1 MKKNSTFT
9 TEEIAQLR
17 AESVAK
23 LAATLS
29 ASSPSIDA
37 HPVNISAVDL
47 TRPPGFVGTVA
58 DWIDGQCRFPR
69 RNLAVAAALVSVG
82 NIAGLRTTDDI
93 DGISLNL
100 IGFCRA
106 GSATGKEAIQQAAL
120 ELHRAAGIQ
129 GAVHGGIKSE
139 QEIIRNLTRHQ
150 AAFYIVDEIG
160 IMLKKISNAQQRGGA
175 AYLEGVIG
183 RIMEAYSKA
192 TGYMVLSGDAREDL
206 RKGLTQ
212 ELLQCRKIVSENED
226 KGGRFAR
233 RAAQVE
239 HALENLDNGL
249 DRPFFSLLGFTT
261 PVTFDDCVTY
271 ENATNGFI
279 GRALL
284 VNEPETNPQPR
295 AGFVREPMQARLSA
309 ALANL
314 YSPGSHDPQAARVEW
329 YDERKPIKTTPDAAD
344 ALATVAAWFFSV
356 AAEDAKQRSGLEAIP
371 RRAYEMVAK
380 VSTILAAHTG
390 TRTLEHVAWAYA
402 LARRDADYKIAVANA
417 NVLAVRADTTK
428 SSDARTDALC
438 QRILTILSGS
448 AGETQGVIINRLR
461 KSYSRDEVCIAL
473 GRVVSTGMIEQVEI
487 THAGNGTKAPGY
499 RLTAQQF

>member
-1 MKKNSTFT
+1 MKKTAAFT
-9 TEEIAQLR
+9 ADEIAQLR

-29 ASSPSIDA
+29 ASAPTIDE
-37 HPVNISAVDL
+37 HPVDISAVDL
-47 TRPPGFVGTVA
+47 TQPPGFVGTVT
-58 DWIDGQCRFPR
+58 DWIDSQCRFPR

-82 NIAGLRTTDDI
+82 NISGLRTTDDL

-160 IMLKKISNAQQRGGA
+160 IMLKKISNAQSRGGA

-183 RIMEAYSKA
+183 RIMESYSKA
-192 TGYMVLSGDAREDL
+192 TGFMVLSGDAREDL
-206 RKGLTQ
+206 RKSLSQ
-212 ELLQCRKIVSENED
+212 ELSQCKKIVNENED
-226 KGGRFAR
+226 TGGRFAR
-233 RAAQVE
+233 RAKQVE

-271 ENATNGFI
+271 ENATNGFV

-295 AGFVREPMQARLSA
+295 AGFKKPPMPAKLSS

-329 YDERKPIKTTPDAAD
+329 YEERRAISTTPDASD
-344 ALATVAAWFFSV
+344 ALAAVQGWFFSV

-371 RRAYEMVAK
+371 RRAYELVAK

-390 TRTLEHVAWAYA
+390 TRTLEHVAYAYA

-417 NVLAVRADTTK
+417 NLLSARADVTK

-438 QRILTILSGS
+438 QRILTLLSGS
-448 AGETQGVIINRLR
+448 DGETQGVIVNRLR
-461 KSYSRDEVCIAL
+461 KSYSRDEVCVAI
-473 GRVVSTGMIEQVEI
+473 GRLTAANAIEQVDA
-487 THAGNGTKAPGY
+487 TNTTNGRQVKVI
-499 RLTAQQF
+499 RLTSGHA

>member
-1 MKKNSTFT
+1 MKKNAGFT
-9 TEEIAQLR
+9 ESELAQLR

-29 ASSPSIDA
+29 ASAPSIDA
-37 HPVNISAVDL
+37 HPVNIDGVDL
-47 TRPPGFVGTVA
+47 TRPPGFVGTVT
-58 DWIDGQCRFPR
+58 DWIDSQCRFPR
-69 RNLAVAAALVSVG
+69 RNLAVASALVSVG
-82 NIAGLRTTDDI
+82 NIAGLRTTDDL
-93 DGISLNL
+93 DGISTNL

-183 RIMEAYSKA
+183 RVMEAYSKA

-206 RKGLTQ
+206 RKSLTQ
-212 ELLQCRKIVSENED
+212 ELLQCRKVVSENED

-233 RAAQVE
+233 RATQVE

-295 AGFVREPMQARLSA
+295 AGFQRLPMPAKLAS

-329 YDERKPIKTTPDAAD
+329 YDDRRPITTSPDAAD
-344 ALATVAAWFFSV
+344 ALGTVAAWFFSV

-371 RRAYEMVAK
+371 RRAYELVAK
-380 VSTILAAHTG
+380 VSTILAAHSG

-417 NVLAVRADTTK
+417 NLLAVRADATK

-448 AGETQGVIINRLR
+448 AGETQGVIVNRLR
-461 KSYSRDEVCIAL
+461 KSYSRDEVCVAI
-473 GRVVSTGMIEQVEI
+473 GRVIAAGAAEQIDGKNST
-487 THAGNGTKAPGY
+487 NGIQTRIL
-499 RLTAQQF
+499 RLTNQHG